1 MRRLSRANARQAT
14 TGLLKAR
21 AEEGTDVMET
31 SMVKRSGGSRTS
43 GSMTVGI
50 AASPSAEQRNR
61 SRWRVRRAVLA
72 LFAVLF
78 AACATAPK
86 AAAEDLDAPDLA
98 EPKHSDWSFQVIPY
112 LWLPE
117 LQGTVSTRGR
127 SAAFNVD
134 FDKVFDLLGNGDLLA
149 GMGHFE
155 AKYRRLSLFVDAI
168 GGTARPS
175 SQITLGPRQMASA
188 NGDLT
193 MNFTYVEFGPA
204 YRLLDLPVGGKGRSI
219 ALEVLAGGRFMYFY
233 QSITLAGTG
242 GNVTQSA
249 NATTTWVDPFVGG
262 RWSVPLVGD
271 LNLIFRGDIGGF
283 GAGSELAWNLI
294 GGFQYELPWH
304 PGAARTF
311 VIAAY
316 KAFDFDYQTG
326 SGDQKTAIAL
336 DQRGPAIGLGFAF

>member
-1 MRRLSRANARQAT
+1 
-14 TGLLKAR
+14 
-21 AEEGTDVMET
+21 VIET
-31 SMVKRSGGSRTS
+31 STVKRCDSRSS
-43 GSMTVGI
+43 GSTTVGI
-50 AASPSAEQRNR
+50 TASPSAAKRNR
-61 SRWRVRRAVLA
+61 PAWRLPRAVLA
-72 LFAVLF
+72 LLAVFF
-78 AACATAPK
+78 AASSTATK
-86 AAAEDLDAPDLA
+86 VAAEELGAPDLA

-112 LWLPE
+112 LWLPAV
-117 LQGTVSTRGR
+117 QGTVSTRGR
-127 SAAFNVD
+127 SAAVD
-134 FDKVFDLLGNGDLLA
+134 VGFDQIFDLLGNGDLLA

-155 AKYRRLSLFVDAI
+155 AKYRRLSLFIDAI

-175 SQITLGPRQMASA
+175 SLVTFGPRQMASA

-204 YRLLDLPVGGKGRSI
+204 YRVLDLPVSGKGRSI
-219 ALEVLAGGRFMYFY
+219 SLDLLAGGRFMYFY

-242 GNVTQSA
+242 GNVTRSA

-271 LNLIFRGDIGGF
+271 LDLVFRGDIGGF

-294 GGFQYELPWH
+294 GGFEYELPWH

-311 VIAAY
+311 VVAAY

-326 SGDQKTAIAL
+326 SGDEKTAIAL
-336 DQRGPAIGLGFAF
+336 DQRGPAIGLGFVF